1 MDNVYKV
8 AEKSGNNMFVV
19 SMKEMAYL
27 KRWRQIRRGVE
38 QFLDEASDSDLGEE
52 QLNHT
57 VLHGSLA
64 NVNCESMDECSL
76 EHCKHL
82 DDCEV
87 SCHGNEDLSFE
98 KSDSDAVGPSS
109 DEMEEADVVSDMRSD
124 LAQWGLRHGCSRTCI
139 NELLDIL
146 RKQGHDLPK
155 DVRTLMK
162 TPSTIQITK
171 KCGGDYVYFGIE
183 RHLQEVLNDID
194 TVPNEFSLK
203 INVDGLPLF
212 RSSSTQLWTI
222 LCSTDINVPFLV
234 ALFCGEKKPSSA
246 AEFLEDFLSEITSLG
261 TTGLSY
267 TGSHV
272 MVKVGAFIC
281 DAPARAFLKCIKLHT
296 SYSSCERCLA
306 KGIWCNRV
314 VFNQVDES
322 IGMRVES
329 EFANFAYTDHQVSI
343 SPLVAAGLPCI
354 NTFVLDYMH
363 LVCLGVMRRI
373 LRFLKCGP
381 KVCRISHRQ
390 QCEVSEALDSFRSC
404 IPSEF
409 ARRPRSLVE
418 LDRWKATEYRQ
429 FLLYTGVVALRGVVS
444 SQCYNH
450 FLCLMLGI
458 TVLLSRSVDRRREYM
473 QYARELLQ
481 CFVRQSCNV
490 YGDTFAVYNVHN
502 LLHIVDDAENY
513 NCSLNDISAFP
524 FENYL
529 QSIKKMVK
537 SGNNPAAQIAKRLTE
552 WDKNGRCTSRDQ
564 KPAGEWRIAAN
575 TRDNCFFVFNS
586 QIAIVQQQLT
596 EHTLRCQLVKHG
608 KAESFF
614 IEPCESSKF
623 DIFFI
628 KSRDFDGAVIDI
640 HRDKFVQK
648 ALRLPW
654 KDGYVIV
661 PMVTGH
667 ENV

>member
-246 AEFLEDFLSEITSLG
+246 AEFLEDKTFETYTRPSAGRQTLHEIQNSG
-261 TTGLSY
+261 QLSY
-267 TGSHV
+267 VATDENEMNSGV
-272 MVKVGAFIC
+272 QTRQIVERGE
-281 DAPARAFLKCIKLHT
+281 
-296 SYSSCERCLA
+296 ERCSNSLRRA
-306 KGIWCNRV
+306 KPNGSTNSDFGKALVGTYECDRVSRTVYKSRKPQHTENIQPVYEEQSISSQTYEEVQNSTPRSANQQLNETQLRRIRNPLHELSPLQPVTSQQCNGALTLRRPSSENNVQKLRHVHVSSSRV
-314 VFNQVDES
+314 LREERPVNDDVTGRS
-322 IGMRVES
+322 
-329 EFANFAYTDHQVSI
+329 VSCAQSDSL
-343 SPLVAAGLPCI
+343 SPLVEQEDHQSSSRQTASGMAHASSSHNVSGILPGETNDMI
-354 NTFVLDYMH
+354 VRPTSPQSS
-363 LVCLGVMRRI
+363 
-373 LRFLKCGP
+373 RFPMSDGSMMCFSYLF
-381 KVCRISHRQ
+381 CRI
-390 QCEVSEALDSFRSC
+390 
-404 IPSEF
+404 
-409 ARRPRSLVE
+409 
-418 LDRWKATEYRQ
+418 
-429 FLLYTGVVALRGVVS
+429 
-444 SQCYNH
+444 
-450 FLCLMLGI
+450 
-458 TVLLSRSVDRRREYM
+458 
-473 QYARELLQ
+473 
-481 CFVRQSCNV
+481 
-490 YGDTFAVYNVHN
+490 
-502 LLHIVDDAENY
+502 
-513 NCSLNDISAFP
+513 
-524 FENYL
+524 
-529 QSIKKMVK
+529 
-537 SGNNPAAQIAKRLTE
+537 
-552 WDKNGRCTSRDQ
+552 
-564 KPAGEWRIAAN
+564 
-575 TRDNCFFVFNS
+575 
-586 QIAIVQQQLT
+586 
-596 EHTLRCQLVKHG
+596 
-608 KAESFF
+608 
-614 IEPCESSKF
+614 
-623 DIFFI
+623 
-628 KSRDFDGAVIDI
+628 
-640 HRDKFVQK
+640 
-648 ALRLPW
+648 
-654 KDGYVIV
+654 
-661 PMVTGH
+661 
-667 ENV
+667 